1 MVIYVR
7 QLDAATARA
16 LGVVRS
22 MRPADVTAIAPD
34 VATGAAW
41 TRFAR
46 DVPLT
51 ILTGEGNIRQQ
62 IRAHLLERRSH
73 LEDDDF
79 LTLVVPELLK
89 SRSLLEVFR
98 RPGITR
104 LKASMLT
111 VRGVQL
117 LNVPM
122 VRDEIDPAIDETIE
136 PARNHVLVL
145 VSGVHNATLQAIEY
159 AESLHATDI
168 RAISFGL
175 DTAETES
182 LGNLWLEARIPHP
195 LEIEASPFRDI
206 GVSLRDYIRQFHADG
221 VDRMVT
227 VVMPEFVVS
236 KRRHQILH
244 GQTALVVKRHVLF
257 ERGVAAVS
265 VPYHLL
271 QS

>member
-1 MVIYVR
+1 LAAR
-7 QLDAATARA
+7 RTELD
-16 LGVVRS
+16 
-22 MRPADVTAIAPD
+22 
-34 VATGAAW
+34 
-41 TRFAR
+41 
-46 DVPLT
+46 
-51 ILTGEGNIRQQ
+51 E
-62 IRAHLLERRSH
+62 H
-73 LEDDDF
+73 DF
-79 LTLVVPELLK
+79 LTLVVPELLQ
-89 SRSLLEVFR
+89 SRNLIEVFR
-98 RPGITR
+98 RPGLTR
-104 LKASMLT
+104 LKAAMLT
-111 VRGVQL
+111 APGVQL

-122 VRDEIDPAIDETIE
+122 VVDEIDPSIDETVE

-175 DTAETES
+175 DPERTET

-206 GVSLRDYIRQFHADG
+206 GLSLRDYIRQFDADG
-221 VDRMVT
+221 VNQVVT

-257 ERGVAAVS
+257 ERGVVAVS
-265 VPYHLL
+265 VPYHLH